1 MRTARGSRLGAC
13 ADPPSARAPEHFGSA
28 EIAEATRREAQG
40 ASSLKAPRPGVSRSP
55 SDACGIERAMTRIRG
70 SEIRQ
75 AQRFA
80 REPAESYSARLVD
93 TPKTRAEDSCARI
106 NGSLAWRAAEP

>member
-1 MRTARGSRLGAC
+1 MRTARGSRVGAC
-13 ADPPSARAPEHFGSA
+13 ADPPLGARARVLRLSGDRGSHSPRGA
-28 EIAEATRREAQG
+28 RREQLEG
-40 ASSLKAPRPGVSRSP
+40 PRPGVSRSP
-55 SDACGIERAMTRIRG
+55 SDACGLERAMTRIRG

-106 NGSLAWRAAEP
+106 NG

>member
-1 MRTARGSRLGAC
+1 
-13 ADPPSARAPEHFGSA
+13 
-28 EIAEATRREAQG
+28 
-40 ASSLKAPRPGVSRSP
+40 
-55 SDACGIERAMTRIRG
+55 MTRIRG

-106 NGSLAWRAAEP
+106 NGSLAWRAAEPELGDLALHRLPSGDVQPK